1 MAHIGVTGWCVV
13 FSRRLKWV
21 GWLSVC
27 GCAHSVHVLNPA
39 CWLGVWSSSTRLQNH
54 PPRRHTHPRVRGS
67 LCSGY
72 ALNLFHCKDDA
83 GGHGM
88 CSWHLTSSFLCVSYL
103 KPENMKLATASSFL
117 SLWKTVLQEAVTH
130 ELLSFQDILPIEI
143 FFPIVLLFFFFHSWI
158 LSS

>member
-1 MAHIGVTGWCVV
+1 MLHSASGTEFALYCTGGRVTGLGTRLVQVLCHQPHGALYTGEGHMAHIGATGWCVL

-39 CWLGVWSSSTRLQNH
+39 CWLGAWSSSTRLQNH

-72 ALNLFHCKDDA
+72 ALSLFHCKDDA

-88 CSWHLTSSFLCVSYL
+88 CSWHLTSSFLCVSY
-103 KPENMKLATASSFL
+103 
-117 SLWKTVLQEAVTH
+117 
-130 ELLSFQDILPIEI
+130 
-143 FFPIVLLFFFFHSWI
+143 
-158 LSS
+158 